1 MEIRRVNVYR
11 VENDKI
17 VEIRIF
23 EGDQYAPGCIHGDNE
38 FPSALRSG

>member
-11 VENDKI
+11 VENDRI

-23 EGDQYAPGCIHGDNE
+23 EGDQYAMDAFTATMN
-38 FPSALRSG
+38 SRQR